1 MAWPAQPLPVEVGL
15 YLNGEWIDAV
25 TTGNGVRLRND
36 IDISHGRSGW
46 SAIADPSQASFTL
59 DNRDGRWS
67 PDNPTG
73 PYYGHLRRNVP
84 CRIGVGRGEM
94 HMRPTSVPDNMA
106 STPNHASLDILGDID
121 LRAEFEL
128 ERDLVDVQVGGSY
141 ARVAHRAV
149 GADGWEWE
157 LYNSAGRVRS
167 KLIWRDSG
175 GVTKTCHTGETGSE
189 LPLDFLHEHRAL
201 RVTLDVNNGAAGYTV
216 TWYTSTTL
224 AGTWTQLGTPVVV
237 AGTTSIKTSTALLRV
252 GANPGDTIH
261 IPLPGKFYGFELRS
275 SIGGTIV
282 ANPAFNS
289 QTAGATTWTDS
300 AGRVWTVGSG
310 GRITNMLWRFHGEL
324 ASLPVRWDIAGIDV
338 TAPVEATGL
347 FRRLR
352 QGNRRF
358 DSALRRGLLA
368 QANSAF
374 GSSLVGYWP
383 LEETGRDLTLFGAA
397 VGGGPMIITG
407 GTPNTGSFTGF
418 QASTALPVV
427 SDAVLTATVDTYS
440 PATEWQ
446 VRWLQNIPAGTTSGG
461 VWLEIIR
468 ITTTSLTWVVQ
479 WQDTGTGNMR
489 VLALNSGG
497 TTVYTG
503 GAIGMN
509 ATGKAFRV
517 SLAVTPNG
525 ANVDFDFQAQVAG
538 GSPGGVVVTSA
549 VAGAPG
555 RVTEIKINKDSNL
568 DTWAFGHVT
577 LQNDKTPTTEL
588 INELNAYNGERA
600 ATRIQRLCREEGIA
614 TRIEGDPADTEAM
627 GPQRPGTLMDLLQEC
642 ALTDL
647 GILCESRETVAVG
660 YRTRASMTGQ
670 PVILDLDYTAG
681 DVGRSPALDRD
692 DARFAND
699 ITLTNW
705 TGATARAVLD
715 DGSPMSIAEPPIGAG
730 RYQTTYDLNAYSDAR
745 LVSIATAVLGLSSVD
760 EPRVSALTLAM
771 HHAALVADTALTSAV
786 FDSSLGDLVQVTNN
800 LPAALGSTPIRQL
813 VQGVR
818 ERISAFEHVLELD
831 TSPASPWDAILLG
844 GDAPESLSVTESAT
858 NTPGTSHVVALPAAT
873 IAGEMLLAFL
883 EWNSDCTVTGPG
895 GGWTKLR
902 GDASSPGQSEVW
914 AKIATGADGSSATW
928 TTSTSQAGAFHVR
941 RITGNKGGLVAG
953 VDYDIAVNTAAT
965 TANPNPPSVSAG
977 WGAANNLFVCSAHY
991 RGGNQVMSAYPAD
1004 YTLGDY
1010 QVTTNGG
1017 GGGAG
1022 VATAVRQ
1029 LAAASDDPGIFTLA
1043 ASEFAR
1049 CYTVVI
1055 AGGDVA
1061 APDSIPAPT
1070 IPAWDATGA
1079 ITLGTLSAD
1088 IAAAVAAQPDGTK
1101 FQLVA
1106 GTYTNASNI
1115 RPKTGMRFQGPAS
1128 GVAVFEG
1135 TGKAYCFRAINAT
1148 GSSDNVIWSGPPGS
1162 IKIQN
1167 YGSGTTRS
1175 QYGAITAQ
1183 SNDVVA
1189 GNFDEPGCAT
1199 GWIVHGVEFNRN
1211 SSNGLRIGDNCTVY
1225 QCTAYGHTVTGI
1237 GGDRNVGGLIHS
1249 CTLGANGLDPAT
1261 GVGSNGANI
1270 KITWHNADEGRTSVV
1285 GVVRSKAQLTI
1296 ANCTFTGTYAGVT
1309 GDTEIGLW
1317 LDLECKDVE
1326 VWDCTWTNH
1335 PWSGIILEGCNDIL
1349 VKRGTITN
1357 SDGYGAA
1364 NGEDFVAG
1372 AMTIAE
1378 SNNVTVDG
1386 LTIADSVRAVIV
1398 RQSNRSG
1405 DWYKPTPIPDDFV
1418 NVAWTAGPRYW
1429 ITNTQT
1435 PRPGVG
1441 SRGTMWTA
1449 NVTCKNMV
1457 LTNCDK
1463 VQLSEGTN
1471 TGGTN
1476 AMTTSGSLPL
1486 SLLVFGPG
1494 NNYSGSTNLVN
1505 ATSGGGFFDRSTTGL
1520 SLASWKGLPYARDN
1534 A

>member
-1 MAWPAQPLPVEVGL
+1 MVFPATSLPVEVGL

-25 TTGNGVRLRND
+25 TTGGGVRLRDD
-36 IDISHGRSGW
+36 IHISHGRSSW
-46 SAIADPSQASFTL
+46 AAVADPSQASFTL

-73 PYYGHLRRNVP
+73 AYYGHLRRNIP
-84 CRIGVGRGEM
+84 CRIGVGRGEI
-94 HMRPTSVPDNMA
+94 HMRPTSVPDDMA
-106 STPNHASLDILGDID
+106 STPDHASLDVTGDID
-121 LRAEFEL
+121 VRAEFEL
-128 ERDLVDVQVGGSY
+128 EQDLVDIVLGGTK
-141 ARVAHRAV
+141 ARIAHRRG

-157 LYNSAGRVRS
+157 LYVANDVVVSNFAWS
-167 KLIWRDSG
+167 NASG
-175 GVTKTCHTGETGSE
+175 VSTGCTTEATGSA
-189 LPLDFLHEHRAL
+189 LPPDFLHEHRAL
-201 RVTLDVNNGAAGYTV
+201 RVTIDVDNGAGGHTI

-237 AGTTSIKTSTALLRV
+237 AGTTSIKANDVLLRV
-252 GANPGDTIH
+252 GANPGDSAH
-261 IPLPGKFYGFELRS
+261 IPLPGKFYGFELRNG
-275 SIGGTIV
+275 IGGTIV

-289 QTAGATTWTDS
+289 RTAGDTTWADS
-300 AGRVWTVGSG
+300 AGRTWTIGSG
-310 GRITNMLWRFHGEL
+310 GKISGMLWRFHGEL
-324 ASLPVRWDIAGIDV
+324 SSLPVRWDVAGIDV
-338 TAPVEATGL
+338 YAPVEATGL

-352 QGNRRF
+352 QGNRRL

-374 GSSLVGYWP
+374 GSNLVGYWP
-383 LEETGRDLTLFGAA
+383 MEETGRDLTLFGAA

-407 GTPNTGSFTGF
+407 GTPNTASFTGF
-418 QASTALPVV
+418 QASSALPVV

-461 VWLEIIR
+461 AWLDIIR
-468 ITTTSLTWVVQ
+468 ITTTSLTWLVQ
-479 WQDTGTGNMR
+479 WQDTSGGNMR

-525 ANVDFDFQAQVAG
+525 GNVDFDFQAQVAG
-538 GSPGGVVVTSA
+538 GSPGGVIVTNA

-555 RVTEIKINKDSNL
+555 RVTIIKLNEDSNL

-577 LQNDKTPTTEL
+577 LQNAKTPTTEL
-588 INELNAYNGERA
+588 ATELNAYNGERA
-600 ATRIQRLCREEGIA
+600 ATRIRRLCREEGIA
-614 TRIEGDPADTEAM
+614 TRVEGYAVDTEAM
-627 GPQRPGTLMDLLQEC
+627 GPQRPGTLMDLLEEC
-642 ALTDL
+642 AATDL
-647 GILCESRETVAVG
+647 GVLYESRETVAVA
-660 YRTRASMTGQ
+660 YRTRASMVGQ
-670 PVILDLDYTAG
+670 PVMVPLDYTTG
-681 DVGRSPALDRD
+681 DVARSLELDRD

-699 ITLTNW
+699 ITVENW
-705 TGATARAVLD
+705 TGATGRAVLD
-715 DGSPMSIAEPPIGAG
+715 DGTAMSIAEPPVGAG
-730 RYQTTYDLNAYSDAR
+730 RYQSSYEVNAYSDAR
-745 LVSIATAVLGLSSVD
+745 VASIAQAILGLSAVD
-760 EPRVSALTLAM
+760 EPRVSKLVVALQ
-771 HHAALVADTALTSAV
+771 HAALAADIALTSAV
-786 FDSSLGDLVQVTNN
+786 FDATLGDPVEVTNN
-800 LPAALGSTPIRQL
+800 LPAALGTTTVRQL
-813 VQGVR
+813 IQGWR
-818 ERISAFEHVLELD
+818 ERMAAFEHELEFV
-831 TSPASPWDAILLG
+831 TSPASPWDELLQG
-844 GDAPESLSVTESAT
+844 GDFPESLSVTESAT
-858 NTPGTSHVVALPAAT
+858 NTPSTTHNVALPAAT
-873 IAGEMLLAFL
+873 IAGEMLVAFL
-883 EWNSDCTVTGPG
+883 EWNADTTVSGPG
-895 GGWTKLR
+895 GGWVKLA
-902 GDASSPGQSEVW
+902 GHSSSPGQSEVW
-914 AKIATGADGSSATW
+914 AKIATGADGSTATW

-965 TANPNPPSVSAG
+965 TANPNPPSVAAG
-977 WGAANNLFVCSAHY
+977 WGAANNLFICSAHY

-1010 QVTTNGG
+1010 QVSTNGG

-1022 VATAVRQ
+1022 VATAVRA

-1049 CYTVVI
+1049 CYSLVI

-1061 APDSIPAPT
+1061 APESIPAPT
-1070 IPAWDATGA
+1070 IPAFSADV
-1079 ITLGTLSAD
+1079 TLSTLSAD
-1088 IAAAVAAQPDGTK
+1088 IAAAVAAQPPGTH

-1106 GTYTNASNI
+1106 GTYTNASDI
-1115 RPKTGMRFQGPAS
+1115 RPKTGMHFRGPAS

-1135 TGKAYCFRAINAT
+1135 TGKNYCFRAIDAT
-1148 GSSDNVIWSGPPGS
+1148 GSSDDVTWSGPVGS

-1167 YGSGTTRS
+1167 YGNDTTRAE
-1175 QYGAITAQ
+1175 YGAIQAQ
-1183 SNDVVA
+1183 PTDTVGGV
-1189 GNFDEPGCAT
+1189 FTYGCANN
-1199 GWIVHGVEFNRN
+1199 WFVQGVEFSRN
-1211 SSNGLRIGDNCTVY
+1211 SSNGLRISDNCTVY
-1225 QCTAYGHTVTGI
+1225 QCTSYGHTVTGI

-1249 CTLGANGLDPAT
+1249 CVLGANGLDPDT
-1261 GVGSNGANI
+1261 GSGSNGANI
-1270 KITWHNADEGRTSVV
+1270 KITWHNGAEGRTSIVS
-1285 GVVRSKAQLTI
+1285 VVRAKAQLTV

-1317 LDLECKDVE
+1317 FDLDSQDVE
-1326 VWDCTWTNH
+1326 IWDCSFTNH
-1335 PWSGIILEGCNDIL
+1335 PWCGILIEGCNDVL

-1372 AMTIAE
+1372 ALTIAE
-1378 SNNVTVDG
+1378 ANNVVVDG
-1386 LTIADSVRAVIV
+1386 LTIVDSVRAVIV
-1398 RQSNRSG
+1398 RQSNRSS
-1405 DWYKPTPIPDDFV
+1405 DWYKSDGSDFV
-1418 NVAWTAGPRYW
+1418 NYAWAAGPRYW

-1441 SRGTMWTA
+1441 SRSTMWTG

-1471 TGGTN
+1471 TGGAN

-1486 SLLVFGPG
+1486 SLLFFGPG
-1494 NNYSGSTNLVN
+1494 NNYAGSTNLVN
-1505 ATSGGGFFDRSTTGL
+1505 ATSGGGFFDRSTTGETL
-1520 SLASWKGLPYARDN
+1520 TAWKAKPYTRDQT
-1534 A
+1534 